1 MAEHND
7 LGKKGEEEAARL
19 LQSKGHRIIEQNWK
33 LFGYEIDIVSEHE
46 EFIVFTEVKTRSGIR
61 WGNPEEAIG
70 RGRMK
75 RLIAAADIYLKGGK
89 IDKPARF
96 DVVALVW
103 DGVKFDS
110 EHFEDA
116 FMAFL

>member
-1 MAEHND
+1 MAEHNE
-7 LGKKGEEEAARL
+7 LGKKGEEEAVRL
-19 LQSKGHRIIEQNWK
+19 LQSKGHRIIEQNWT

-46 EFIVFTEVKTRSGIR
+46 EFIVFTEVKTRSGMR
-61 WGNPEEAIG
+61 WGNPEEAVG

-75 RLIAAADIYLKGGK
+75 RLIAAADIYLKGEK

-96 DVVALVW
+96 DIVAVVW
-103 DGVKFDS
+103 DGVKFDC

>member
-1 MAEHND
+1 MALHND
-7 LGKKGEEEAARL
+7 LGKKGEEEAVRL
-19 LQSKGHRIIEQNWK
+19 LNSKGHRIVERNWT
-33 LFGYEIDIVSEHE
+33 LFGYEIDIISEHE
-46 EFIVFTEVKTRSGIR
+46 EFIVFTEVKTRSGMR

-70 RGRMK
+70 KSKMK
-75 RLIAAADIYLKGGK
+75 RLIAAADIYLTENK

-96 DVVALVW
+96 DVVAVVW
-103 DGVKFDS
+103 NGAKFDC